1 VTRRLRFP
9 HPLVLLLGCV
19 ALAAALTWVVPAGAY
34 DRRDDPV
41 TGRAVVVAGT
51 YHAVEAAP
59 VGPLAALVAVPRGL
73 IAAAEI
79 MALVFLSGAGFV
91 VVERTGALR
100 RAVEALVRRL
110 EGRGVVIMGAMALFF
125 AAGGVLIQ
133 MGEELIAFAPLLL
146 ALCAALGLPPIMAVA
161 VSVGAASVGAAFSP
175 IDPFMVTIAQK
186 AAEVPVGSGWR
197 LRTVLLAIGLGYWLW
212 TLRRSALAMRAPAA
226 AVAAEDGGPLT
237 ARQSLVLAIVL
248 ATFVVFAVAAQAWGW
263 DFAQLAALFL
273 AMGLAAGLVGG
284 LGVEGTA
291 RTLVEG
297 ARDMTYS
304 ALLIGVARSIYVV
317 LEQGRVVDT
326 LVHAV
331 ATPLAALPAVVAA
344 FGMVLAH
351 AAIHVPVPST
361 SGQAVLTMP
370 IMAPVS
376 DLLGISRQ
384 AAVLAYQVGAG
395 IVELVTPT
403 SGVLLA
409 MLAAC
414 GVSFEEWVGW
424 VLPRMLVLLAIGLAG
439 LGVAVAI
446 GWR

>member
-1 VTRRLRFP
+1 VTRRPRFP

-19 ALAAALTWVVPAGAY
+19 ALAAALTWVVPAGAF

-51 YHAVEAAP
+51 YHAVAASP

-125 AAGGVLIQ
+125 AAGGALIQ
-133 MGEELIAFAPLLL
+133 LGEELIAFAPLLL
-146 ALCAALGLPPIMAVA
+146 ALCAALGLPPLMAVA

-226 AVAAEDGGPLT
+226 IVAPEEGGPLT
-237 ARQSLVLAIVL
+237 PRQALVLAIVL

-273 AMGLAAGLVGG
+273 AMGLGAGLVGG

-331 ATPLAALPAVVAA
+331 ATPLAAMPAVVAA

-395 IVELVTPT
+395 IVELATPT

-414 GVSFEEWVGW
+414 GVSFEEWVRW
-424 VLPRMLVLLAIGLAG
+424 VLPRMLALFAIGAAG